1 VSNDD
6 LLNEPIDTIA
16 SAGEGES
23 GPPPP
28 AELVYCN
35 LCQRGFKNNNGLGVH
50 MATMHKGNRKKRKA
64 RTLRALVNTPADDAI
79 HTDDIFF
86 ATVQSLFPSGEI
98 PLPALLPLMR
108 WREATDQLLQE
119 VQRVRP
125 SPQEV

>member
-1 VSNDD
+1 MSNDD
-6 LLNEPIDTIA
+6 LLNEPIETIA

-28 AELVYCN
+28 AELLYCN
-35 LCQRGFKNNNGLGVH
+35 LCQRGFKNKNGLGVH
-50 MATMHKGNRKKRKA
+50 MSTMHKGRKRKG
-64 RTLRALVNTPADDAI
+64 RTLRALVATPADDAI

-125 SPQEV
+125 GSQEV